1 MMFWRSSLII
11 RNWRIWTHLGWR
23 DIRSRYASTI
33 LGPFLSTLAL
43 AGAVF
48 GSSIVVGIIG
58 DQPLFSNAYRLSVA
72 LTIWTLI
79 ASSLAEAPD
88 VILSEKPL
96 LLNTYFD
103 EDILICRCIYRNFII
118 YLHNIVI
125 VVLFWIVNPNQ
136 YGYMIPAL
144 VPLGALISAMLL
156 VPVRIIARSALHLLD
171 LRALVPALLQ
181 VYFFLSPILWV
192 PKVGTST
199 YFFSRLN
206 PVSWIMDVAINLT
219 QNRFIAINQLGLV
232 CAAAAAS
239 ILGMTLISK
248 SYKTKKN
255 LL

>member
-1 MMFWRSSLII
+1 MIF

-23 DIRSRYASTI
+23 DIRSRYASTF

-48 GSSIVVGIIG
+48 GSSIVVGVVG

-79 ASSLAEAPD
+79 SSSLAEAPD
-88 VILSEKPL
+88 VILSEKAL
-96 LLNTYFD
+96 LLNTNFD

-118 YLHNIVI
+118 YLHNIAI
-125 VVLFWIVNPNQ
+125 VVLFWIVNPNP

-144 VPLGALISAMLL
+144 VPLGALISAILL
-156 VPVRIIARSALHLLD
+156 VPVRIIARTALHILD

-192 PKVGTST
+192 PKIGTRMHS
-199 YFFSRLN
+199 YSRIN
-206 PVSWIMDVAINLT
+206 PVSWTMDVAINLT
-219 QNRFIAINQLGLV
+219 QTRFIAINQLGLL
-232 CAAAAAS
+232 CASATVS
-239 ILGMTLISK
+239 ILGMILISK

-255 LL
+255 FL